1 MNKALKQN
9 IKKFVID
16 NLMDIEGYSE
26 YEFELIQT
34 HPEFDKVKWNEWN
47 DGYQLYPI
55 SKSYDK
61 TAQKMIKWAHKQ
73 IEKEVKTILG

>member
-16 NLMDIEGYSE
+16 NLMDIEGYGE
-26 YEFELIQT
+26 YEFKLIQT
-34 HPEFDKVKWNEWN
+34 HPEFDKAKWNE
-47 DGYQLYPI
+47 YQWEGEGNYE
-55 SKSYDK
+55 K
-61 TAQKMIKWAHKQ
+61 TVQKMIKWAHKQ